1 MPLRNEKTLSHRT
14 KRTRLQL
21 PSPGQI
27 VHVRSRQYLVEDVVP
42 GQTSA
47 EQTRVRL
54 ACLEDDAQGEALEVL
69 WEKEVDAQV
78 RTAREWTEVEKRGFD
93 SPRLFASY
101 LDTLRWN
108 CVTATDAR
116 LLQAPFRAGIQVM
129 TYQLEPLRKALLQP
143 RVNLFIADD
152 VGLGKTIEAGLVLRE
167 LLMRQ
172 KVRRVVV
179 SCPPSVVLQWQ
190 DELERRFGLS
200 FVVYDRAFVAAQRRE
215 RGFGVNPWTTHPRFL
230 ISHALLRDEDY
241 AAGLRDWLGDFSA
254 GSLLILDEAHNAAPA
269 SGARYAIDS
278 HLTRAVRDLAPR
290 FEHRLFLS
298 ATPHNGHS
306 NSFSALLE
314 ILDPLRFCRGVPIKS
329 AKLLDAVM
337 VRRLKS
343 DLSETV
349 GGLPERR
356 IEQVDIDG
364 LPDDAP
370 ELLLSRLLDEY
381 ADLREARLAAASR
394 SEQAAAALVI
404 CSLQKRLLSSIEAFA
419 STLTVHRRAIEKARE
434 TPKESRRGRRATAR
448 QMALLR
454 AQPGP
459 DDEDT
464 ALSEAEVA
472 EQDAAA
478 VTAATEGAEGAVSAG
493 PSARE
498 RELLEQMQ
506 KVADAARGL
515 PDARVRH
522 LIDWIR
528 ANCMRADRRTWDS
541 RRVLV
546 FTEYGDTKRY
556 LETQLRSAFATTDQ
570 ADERIRTFHGGMG
583 DESRE
588 EVKRSF
594 NLDPRR
600 HPLRI
605 LIATDAAREG
615 VNLQNHCADLFHF
628 DVPWNPSRLE
638 QRNGRLDRKL
648 QRSPV
653 VRCHYFV
660 YLQRPEDRVVQALV
674 RKTERIERELGS
686 LSPVLEQRL
695 SDKLSGRVRRAEAEK
710 VAREIEDE
718 DASTADRATVD
729 DELEAVRERKE
740 QLAKQLDQLRNMLA
754 NSERYL
760 GFDPDRLA
768 SAVSSSL
775 QILGAAALAPAASG
789 SIETAAIAADALRAG
804 EGYEAARPAPAPF
817 TFPALD
823 RQAGADPSWAETL
836 DTLRPPRRKGVR
848 PWDWRRESPIRSVV
862 FTAPDAIDDEV
873 VQLHLEHRVV
883 RRLLGRFLAQGFVH
897 DDLARACVGHT
908 QDALPRAVLL
918 GRLSLYGPAAA
929 RLHDEVIAVA
939 ARWSEPAA
947 RKGPLRPYAE
957 RAEAETLRL
966 LDASLIAPESAG
978 VSADV
983 RKKLAS
989 TAAADAQDLIPH
1001 LKERAQETA
1010 ARAQRLLTER
1020 GDREAREMAQILDA
1034 QRTRID
1040 AQRRIQDPTQ
1050 LRLFADEERRQL
1062 EADRR
1067 HWEKRLGEIAAER
1080 AREPERIRASY
1091 EVKAT
1096 RVEPVGLVYLWPV
1109 SG

>member
-1 MPLRNEKTLSHRT
+1 
-14 KRTRLQL
+14 LQL

-42 GQTSA
+42 GQTAA

-54 ACLEDDAQGEALEVL
+54 ACLEDDAQGEPLEVL

-78 RTAREWTEVEKRGFD
+78 RTAREWTEVERRGFD

-190 DELERRFGLS
+190 DELEQRFGLS

-215 RGFGVNPWTTHPRFL
+215 RGFGVNPWTTHTRFL

-269 SGARYAIDS
+269 SGALYAIDS

-343 DLSETV
+343 DLRETV
-349 GGLPERR
+349 GGLPERK
-356 IEQVDIDG
+356 IEQIDIDG

-404 CSLQKRLLSSIEAFA
+404 CSLQKRLLSSVEAFA
-419 STLTVHRRAIEKARE
+419 STLAVHRRAIEKAA
-434 TPKESRRGRRATAR
+434 ESPPAERRRTRRATSR
-448 QMALLR
+448 QLALLR

-464 ALSEAEVA
+464 ALTESEVA
-472 EQDAAA
+472 DQEAAA
-478 VTAATEGAEGAVSAG
+478 LAAATEGAEGAASAR
-493 PSARE
+493 PSPRE
-498 RELLEQMQ
+498 RELLEEMQ

-515 PDARVRH
+515 ADARVQR
-522 LIDWIR
+522 LIEWIR
-528 ANCMRADRRTWDS
+528 TQCMRGDRRTWGT
-541 RRVLV
+541 RRVLI

-556 LETQLRSAFATTDQ
+556 LETQLRSAFAATDQ

-583 DESRE
+583 GESRE
-588 EVKRSF
+588 EVKRAF
-594 NLDPRR
+594 NLDPVR

-660 YLQRPEDRVVQALV
+660 YAQRPEDRVVQALV
-674 RKTERIERELGS
+674 RKTERIEEELGS

-695 SDKLSGRVRRAEAEK
+695 SDKLSGRVRRADAER
-710 VAREIEDE
+710 VAQEIEDE
-718 DASTADRATVD
+718 VASAADRATVD
-729 DELEAVRERKE
+729 DELEAVRERQE
-740 QLAKQLDQLRNMLA
+740 ALAKQLDQLRNMLA
-754 NSERYL
+754 TSKRYL
-760 GFDPDRLA
+760 GLDPGRLE

-775 QILGAAALAPAASG
+775 EILGARPLEAQASSPTG
-789 SIETAAIAADALRAG
+789 TAELAADAPRSG
-804 EGYEAARPAPAPF
+804 EAYTTAAPDPARF
-817 TFPALD
+817 SFPELD
-823 RQAGADPSWAETL
+823 RQAGADPSWADTL
-836 DTLRPPRRKGVR
+836 DTLRPPRRKGVK
-848 PWDWRRESPIRSVV
+848 PWEWRRESPIRSVV
-862 FTAPDAIDDEV
+862 FTAPEAIDEEV

-897 DDLARACVGHT
+897 DDLARACVGQT

-918 GRLSLYGPAAA
+918 GRLSLMG
-929 RLHDEVIAVA
+929 R
-939 ARWSEPAA
+939 
-947 RKGPLRPYAE
+947 
-957 RAEAETLRL
+957 
-966 LDASLIAPESAG
+966 
-978 VSADV
+978 
-983 RKKLAS
+983 
-989 TAAADAQDLIPH
+989 
-1001 LKERAQETA
+1001 
-1010 ARAQRLLTER
+1010 
-1020 GDREAREMAQILDA
+1020 
-1034 QRTRID
+1034 
-1040 AQRRIQDPTQ
+1040 Q
-1050 LRLFADEERRQL
+1050 LRGFT
-1062 EADRR
+1062 
-1067 HWEKRLGEIAAER
+1067 
-1080 AREPERIRASY
+1080 
-1091 EVKAT
+1091 T
-1096 RVEPVGLVYLWPV
+1096 R
-1109 SG
+1109 